1 MENNIISRKLDFD
14 TLLVKYPQLAPYFKG
29 GKYDFRNNDA
39 VIAITEV
46 LLKEWGLK
54 VHIHSDRLCPRIFN
68 RLDYLEFM
76 RRLLGSWTKHV
87 GLDVGTG
94 HLAIYALLGAK
105 LFDLQFV
112 GTDIDQE
119 SLELARDIVEQN
131 HLQEKIQLVLTRPQ
145 EPLFSRFVELL
156 GSRNGFVVC
165 NPPFYSSFDE
175 MERRAEIKSGPRFPT
190 AAANELVVEGGEVAF
205 VHRMILESETVKASS
220 IRWFSSL
227 IGKYDS
233 LKPLISLLRARKI
246 DNFGV
251 HEFRSSQA
259 LAGTRRWILF
269 WSFQPERPDADLF
282 NSIVHQKTRRELQ
295 CTPEKLL
302 ERIDG
307 LENVDKTRNSG
318 SVVLELPG
326 DVWSRA
332 YRRQKRFLQ
341 DRAQV
346 EVLLGNPIKLIWKSG
361 HNYQLFESFYNWCKR
376 IEQS

>member
-1 MENNIISRKLDFD
+1 
-14 TLLVKYPQLAPYFKG
+14 
-29 GKYDFRNNDA
+29 
-39 VIAITEV
+39 
-46 LLKEWGLK
+46 
-54 VHIHSDRLCPRIFN
+54 
-68 RLDYLEFM
+68 M

-119 SLELARDIVEQN
+119 SLELARAIVEQN

-269 WSFQPERPDADLF
+269 WSFQPERPDADLKCGQD
-282 NSIVHQKTRRELQ
+282 QKL
-295 CTPEKLL
+295 
-302 ERIDG
+302 G
-307 LENVDKTRNSG
+307 LSRFRAAGRCVVASLPPSKTVPARSG
-318 SVVLELPG
+318 SGRGAARKPNQAHLEER
-326 DVWSRA
+326 S
-332 YRRQKRFLQ
+332 
-341 DRAQV
+341 
-346 EVLLGNPIKLIWKSG
+346 
-361 HNYQLFESFYNWCKR
+361 
-376 IEQS
+376 

>member
-1 MENNIISRKLDFD
+1 
-14 TLLVKYPQLAPYFKG
+14 
-29 GKYDFRNNDA
+29 
-39 VIAITEV
+39 
-46 LLKEWGLK
+46 
-54 VHIHSDRLCPRIFN
+54 
-68 RLDYLEFM
+68 M

-119 SLELARDIVEQN
+119 SLELARAIVEQN

-220 IRWFSSL
+220 IRWFSKNASRAPVHSREAARADRWVGKCGQDQKLGLSRFRAAGRCVVASL
-227 IGKYDS
+227 PPSKTVPARSGS
-233 LKPLISLLRARKI
+233 GRGAARKP
-246 DNFGV
+246 NQA
-251 HEFRSSQA
+251 HLEERS
-259 LAGTRRWILF
+259 
-269 WSFQPERPDADLF
+269 
-282 NSIVHQKTRRELQ
+282 
-295 CTPEKLL
+295 
-302 ERIDG
+302 
-307 LENVDKTRNSG
+307 
-318 SVVLELPG
+318 
-326 DVWSRA
+326 
-332 YRRQKRFLQ
+332 
-341 DRAQV
+341 
-346 EVLLGNPIKLIWKSG
+346 
-361 HNYQLFESFYNWCKR
+361 
-376 IEQS
+376 

>member
-1 MENNIISRKLDFD
+1 MENNILSRKLDFD
-14 TLLVKYPQLAPYFKG
+14 TLVVKYPQLGPYFKG
-29 GKYDFRNNDA
+29 TKYDFRNNDA

-46 LLKEWGLK
+46 LLREWGLK
-54 VHIHSDRLCPRIFN
+54 VHIHSDRLCPRLFN

-76 RRLLGSWTKHV
+76 RRLLGSWTNHV

-105 LFDLQFV
+105 LFGLQFV
-112 GTDIDQE
+112 GTDIDE
-119 SLELARDIVEQN
+119 KSLELARAIVEQN
-131 HLQEKIQLVLTRPQ
+131 HLQDKIQLVLTRPQ

-205 VHRMILESETVKASS
+205 VHRMIMESEAVKSSS

-246 DNFGV
+246 DNYGV
-251 HEFRSSQA
+251 HEPVQQCRASENASRAPLHSREAARADRWAGKCGADQKIRLGRFRA
-259 LAGTRRWILF
+259 AGRCVVA
-269 WSFQPERPDADLF
+269 SVPA
-282 NSIVHQKTRRELQ
+282 SKTIPARS
-295 CTPEKLL
+295 
-302 ERIDG
+302 G
-307 LENVDKTRNSG
+307 SG
-318 SVVLELPG
+318 SVAARKPNQAHLEER
-326 DVWSRA
+326 S
-332 YRRQKRFLQ
+332 
-341 DRAQV
+341 
-346 EVLLGNPIKLIWKSG
+346 
-361 HNYQLFESFYNWCKR
+361 
-376 IEQS
+376 